1 MSYNNNDWGPA
12 LDKDGNPVKEEKKTN
27 KICFKDFWSGL
38 YKRQSAARRFGDDNA
53 DIIQKIMD
61 KELK

>member
-1 MSYNNNDWGPA
+1 MYNNNDWGPA

-27 KICFKDFWSGL
+27 KICFQDILDSMF
-38 YKRQSAARRFGDDNA
+38 KRQSAARRHGDDNA
-53 DIIQKIMD
+53 DIITKIMD

>member
-1 MSYNNNDWGPA
+1 MYNKGEWGPA
-12 LDKDGNPVKEEKKTN
+12 LDKDGNPVKEEKKT
-27 KICFKDFWSGL
+27 KSICFKDFWSGL

-53 DIIQKIMD
+53 DIIQKIMS